1 MRNLSQSIR
10 CQSTMVWISYGA
22 MSCVGSFS
30 LALILAGC
38 GGRSNPSGDVRHDGA
53 IDWRDAKPDSSLKL
67 DGNSLSDTSASKD
80 SESDRSSMTDLGST
94 PDRGADLRI
103 AADLSV
109 ETWTLSDLVVETG
122 SPIDLGNAD
131 TARDVL
137 DAGVEVAPD
146 SATAQGDGG
155 CALAA
160 HVSVDKLPTISF
172 TAYHNEDQIIT
183 YLKAVAA
190 AVPTLAQYK
199 VLGQSGQGRDV
210 PYLVINATCQTNPPA
225 IFANGA
231 HHGDEPPSAESV
243 LSIPDYLLRKSTT
256 DTAIQ
261 SLLATYAFYVLPVVN
276 PDGLALNTRT
286 NANGADINR
295 DYSYSERSDANSFKT
310 VEAQLIKSLQESVGF
325 HSAIAY
331 HSGAQEV
338 VWPWCYTSD
347 ATTDDSFFAA
357 AGPQASH
364 AMGFTVA
371 QQSYDD
377 YPTQGE
383 YIDYAYWKSGT
394 LAATFEVSTD
404 KTPSTASLANV
415 VANAWKGTL
424 AWVQAVSDHDKGI
437 AHIPPNQSAIRQR
450 FPLTAPF
457 DGANRLE

>member
-1 MRNLSQSIR
+1 L
-10 CQSTMVWISYGA
+10 TV
-22 MSCVGSFS
+22 
-30 LALILAGC
+30 ILAGC
-38 GGRSNPSGDVRHDGA
+38 GGRSSSSGDIRHDGA
-53 IDWRDAKPDSSLKL
+53 VDLRDAKLSSSVKL
-67 DGNSLSDTSASKD
+67 DGNST
-80 SESDRSSMTDLGST
+80 TDLGNS
-94 PDRGADLRI
+94 PDQGADLGI
-103 AADLSV
+103 APNLNED
-109 ETWTLSDLVVETG
+109 TRTISDLVVETG
-122 SPIDLGNAD
+122 NRVDLGSAD
-131 TARDVL
+131 MARDVF

-146 SATAQGDGG
+146 SAGDGG
-155 CALAA
+155 CTLATN
-160 HVSVDKLPTISF
+160 VSVDKLPTISF
-172 TAYHNEDQIIT
+172 TAYHSEDQIIA
-183 YLKAVAA
+183 YLQAVAS

-199 VLGQSGQGRDV
+199 VLGQSVQGRDV

-225 IFANGA
+225 ILTNGA

-261 SLLATYAFYVLPVVN
+261 SLLATYAFYILPVVN

-295 DYSYSERSDANSFKT
+295 DYSYPERSDANSFKT

-338 VWPWCYTSD
+338 IWPWCYTSD
-347 ATTDDSFFAA
+347 ATTDNSFFAT
-357 AGPQASH
+357 AGSKASQ
-364 AMGFTVA
+364 AMGFTVS

-383 YIDYAYWKSGT
+383 YIDYAYWKSRT

-415 VANAWKGTL
+415 VANTWKGTL

-437 AHIPPNQSAIRQR
+437 AHISSNQRAIRQR

-457 DGANRLE
+457 DGMNRLE

>member
-1 MRNLSQSIR
+1 MK
-10 CQSTMVWISYGA
+10 
-22 MSCVGSFS
+22 CVVFFS

-38 GGRSNPSGDVRHDGA
+38 GGRSISSGDGRHDGA
-53 IDWRDAKPDSSLKL
+53 ADWRDAQLDSSVKL
-67 DGNSLSDTSASKD
+67 DGNSPSDTSAGKD
-80 SESDRSSMTDLGST
+80 SESDRSSTTDLGSS

-109 ETWTLSDLVVETG
+109 DTRTLFDLVVETG
-122 SPIDLGNAD
+122 NRIDLGSAD

-137 DAGVEVAPD
+137 DVGVEVAAD
-146 SATAQGDGG
+146 SADGG
-155 CALAA
+155 CALAT
-160 HVSVDKLPTISF
+160 HVSVDKLPMISF

-225 IFANGA
+225 IFTNGA

-310 VEAQLIKSLQESVGF
+310 VEAQLMKSLQESVGF
-325 HSAIAY
+325 RSAIAY

-347 ATTDDSFFAA
+347 ATTDDSFFTA

-437 AHIPPNQSAIRQR
+437 AHIPPNQRAIRQR

-457 DGANRLE
+457 DGTNRLE

>member
-1 MRNLSQSIR
+1 
-10 CQSTMVWISYGA
+10 MVW
-22 MSCVGSFS
+22 SFTDMMKRVLLLS
-30 LALILAGC
+30 LVVILAGC
-38 GGRSNPSGDVRHDGA
+38 GGSSNPRGDVRHDG
-53 IDWRDAKPDSSLKL
+53 DADLAAADLGSSVKL
-67 DGNSLSDTSASKD
+67 DGNSTLDTSAGKD
-80 SESDRSSMTDLGST
+80 SESDGGSTIDVGNSPDQGADLGSA
-94 PDRGADLRI
+94 P
-103 AADLSV
+103 DLSADIQ
-109 ETWTLSDLVVETG
+109 TIFDLAVETG
-122 SPIDLGNAD
+122 NHVDLGSAD

-137 DAGVEVAPD
+137 DAEVEDARD
-146 SATAQGDGG
+146 SAGGPVDGG
-155 CALAA
+155 CTLATSI
-160 HVSVDKLPTISF
+160 SVDKLPTLSF
-172 TAYHNEDQIIT
+172 TAYHSEDEIIT
-183 YLKAVAA
+183 YLQAVAA

-199 VLGQSGQGRDV
+199 VLGQSVQGRDV
-210 PYLVINATCQTNPPA
+210 PYLVINATCQPSPLA

-231 HHGDEPPSAESV
+231 HHGDEPSSAEAV

-261 SLLATYAFYVLPVVN
+261 SLLATYAFYVLPLVN
-276 PDGLALNTRT
+276 PDGRALNTRT

-295 DYSYSERSDANSFKT
+295 DYSYPGRSDANSFKT

-325 HSAIAY
+325 HSAMAY

-347 ATTDDSFFAA
+347 ATTDDSFFTA
-357 AGPQASH
+357 AGPKATL

-383 YIDYAYWKSGT
+383 YIDYAYWKSHT

-404 KTPSTASLANV
+404 KTPSTASLASV

-437 AHIPPNQSAIRQR
+437 AHIAPTRAAIRQH

-457 DGANRLE
+457 DGMNRLE

>member
-1 MRNLSQSIR
+1 MGWSFVDTMNCVLLFLSLP
-10 CQSTMVWISYGA
+10 V
-22 MSCVGSFS
+22 
-30 LALILAGC
+30 ILAGC
-38 GGRSNPSGDVRHDGA
+38 GGRSNSSGDVRHDGA
-53 IDWRDAKPDSSLKL
+53 TDWRTADLGSSVKL
-67 DGNSLSDTSASKD
+67 DGNNTSDTSAGKD
-80 SESDRSSMTDLGST
+80 SGADRSSTTDLGSRS
-94 PDRGADLRI
+94 DRDADLGI
-103 AADLSV
+103 APDLSV
-109 ETWTLSDLVVETG
+109 DSRTLSDLVEETG
-122 SPIDLGNAD
+122 NRVDLGSAD
-131 TARDVL
+131 GARDVL

-146 SATAQGDGG
+146 SAAGPVDGG
-155 CALAA
+155 CTLAT

-172 TAYHNEDQIIT
+172 TAYHSEDQIIT
-183 YLKAVAA
+183 YLRAVAA

-199 VLGQSGQGRDV
+199 VLGQSVQGRDV

-225 IFANGA
+225 IFTNGA

-261 SLLATYAFYVLPVVN
+261 SLLARYAFYVLPVVN

-295 DYSYSERSDANSFKT
+295 DYSYPGHSDASSFKT
-310 VEAQLIKSLQESVGF
+310 LEAQLIESLQESVGF
-325 HSAIAY
+325 HAAIAY

-347 ATTDDSFFAA
+347 ATTDDSFFTT
-357 AGPQASH
+357 AGANASH
-364 AMGFTVA
+364 AMGFAVS

-383 YIDYAYWKSGT
+383 YIDYAYWKSRT

-424 AWVQAVSDHDKGI
+424 AWVQAVSDHDKGM
-437 AHIPPNQSAIRQR
+437 AHIAPNQRAIRPR

-457 DGANRLE
+457 DGMNRLE